1 MNKDISDQISSGE
14 NRIFGV
20 MIESHLEEGNQK
32 IGPLEEIKYGQSITD
47 ACVGW
52 NDTEIMI
59 NQLST
64 AIENKRKKLHK
75 SA

>member
-1 MNKDISDQISSGE
+1 
-14 NRIFGV
+14 

-32 IGPLEEIKYGQSITD
+32 IGPLDQIKYGQSVTD

-52 NDTEIMI
+52 KDTEIML

-64 AIENKRKKLHK
+64 AIETRRKKLNK

>member
-1 MNKDISDQISSGE
+1 
-14 NRIFGV
+14 

-32 IGPLEEIKYGQSITD
+32 IGSLDKIKYWQSVTD

-52 NDTEIMI
+52 KDTEIMI
-59 NQLST
+59 NQLSV
-64 AIENKRKKLHK
+64 AIENRRKKLNK